1 LLNQACQ
8 GHIERR
14 RREVERGVLI
24 SLIDIIH
31 DAEEADLQTL
41 WPEISTIR
49 EQAKNILSLI
59 EPGLTEHGVVGQGL
73 LISFVWFLVHQRPR
87 ISKGSDFS

>member
-1 LLNQACQ
+1 M
-8 GHIERR
+8 
-14 RREVERGVLI
+14 ERGVLI